1 MTSFRSQDDLDYW
14 MKVVSTLDL
23 IIWNRWNKCV

>member
-23 IIWNRWNKCV
+23 II